1 MESDNSINV
10 LISSFACGPYWGSEV
25 GMGWNWIIN
34 LSNHCNLVIIT
45 EQGFQSDIEAEL
57 PKLNLANKP
66 TFYYID
72 IGNKGRELFWK
83 QGSFM
88 FYNYYN
94 KWQKKTYLLG
104 KTLISKHDIK
114 IVHQLN
120 LIGFREPGY
129 LWKLASQIPFVW
141 GPVGGFNQVP
151 LNYIAT
157 FSVRNKLFYYT
168 KHLIQ
173 FLQVHFHPRVKKAL
187 KASNMVLAEST
198 TTKKILAK
206 VYNKESILMNETGAD
221 FHDFYQHKL
230 FCDNNSINLLWVGKI
245 QGLKGLPIALQTLK
259 NLKENNIPAKLTI
272 VGDGP
277 DEKACRKLVDK
288 LEINEMVL
296 FKGKI
301 PNMEVKTLMKKFD
314 LLFFTSLKEGT
325 PHVVLEALSNG
336 LPVLCHDACGHG
348 DVVNNSCGVKVPLKS
363 YKHSVQ
369 SFTDHID
376 YLYKYKCKLYEF
388 SKNAKDTVEQCSWEK
403 KSKEVVAIYK
413 KLLKDSPTRI
423 VNQTNNN

>member
-1 MESDNSINV
+1 MESGNSINV

-34 LSNHCNLVIIT
+34 LSNHCNLIIIT
-45 EQGFQSDIEAEL
+45 EKGFQKDIEAEV
-57 PKLNLANKP
+57 PKLNLANNP

-83 QGSFM
+83 QGSFL

-94 KWQKKTYLLG
+94 KWQRKAYGLSNA
-104 KTLISKHDIK
+104 LISKHDIQ
-114 IVHQLN
+114 IIHQLN

-129 LWKLASQIPFVW
+129 LWKLAGQIPFVW

-157 FSVRNKLFYYT
+157 FSLKNKLFYYS

-173 FLQVHFHPRVKKAL
+173 HLQVHYHSRVKKAL
-187 KASNMVLAEST
+187 KAANIVFAEST
-198 TTKKILAK
+198 TTKSILKK
-206 VYNKESILMNETGAD
+206 VYNIESILMNETGAD
-221 FHDFYQHKL
+221 FQDFYQHKL

-277 DEKACRKLVDK
+277 DEKACRKLVDR

-296 FKGKI
+296 FTGKI

-348 DVVNNSCGVKVPLKS
+348 DVVNDSCGVKVPLKS
-363 YKHSVQ
+363 YHQSIQ
-369 SFTDHID
+369 SFTAHIE
-376 YLYKYKCKLYEF
+376 YLYNSKCKLYDF

-403 KSKEVVAIYK
+403 KAKQVVATYK
-413 KLLKDSPTRI
+413 KLLIK
-423 VNQTNNN
+423 